1 MKYFL
6 DTTVFMYAAGREHP
20 LKAACTAVLRRVAE
34 EEIDAVTNTEVLQE
48 ILHRYEALGQG
59 EQGLRLARLAVDQVG
74 GQVLPVTLRDLRRT
88 FELKDR
94 HGAAMRSRDAVH
106 AAVMLNA
113 GLTHLISSDRHFD
126 VVEGI
131 TRVDP
136 AAGCPG
142 PGSGG
147 TRP

>member
-20 LKAACTAVLRRVAE
+20 LKAACTAVLRRVAD
-34 EEIDAVTNTEVLQE
+34 EEIDAVTNTGVLQE
-48 ILHRYEALGQG
+48 ILRRYEALGQG

-94 HGAAMRSRDAVH
+94 HGTAMRSRDAVH

-113 GLTHLISSDRHFD
+113 GLTRLISSDRHFD

-142 PGSGG
+142 AGS
-147 TRP
+147 R